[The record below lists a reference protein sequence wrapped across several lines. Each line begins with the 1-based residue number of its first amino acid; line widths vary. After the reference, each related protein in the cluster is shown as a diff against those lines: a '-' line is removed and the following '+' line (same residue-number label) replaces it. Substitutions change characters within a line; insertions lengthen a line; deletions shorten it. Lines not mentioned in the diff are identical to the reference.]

1 MDSKNNEFSN
11 SSNNIA
17 STSSNSREKET
28 LDNSELVNKGL
39 QKLLE
44 AINNNNHNNL
54 EQITNAFI
62 KTIENMKIRSNNE
75 DYNSIN
81 VNTKGDEGTNN
92 VPFHIKNFHLTS
104 INFQQWYKPLVH
116 HLISTDLINFIEVQK
131 ETKSMNQLEIKKDN
145 KTQSIIEY
153 SLDEEGNDVLKGCK
167 TAFEMMSR
175 LKERYYQTG
184 QSYIDN
190 IDKQIKGL
198 KIKDNDF
205 LSYIHKM
212 DELYNL
218 RKTECDKLNKESLDD
233 IYKITHIF
241 KELINTRIHPLFV
254 YLVDCN
260 SYDEF
265 KEKMYKLNS
274 LMVTIKNLTDNNN
287 FDKYNNNINRVQ
299 KGKLPYNFNFDKNT
313 NQREK
318 VHIEDNY
325 CYICEKYGH
334 ITKNC
339 YKIKTNQSNSSN
351 NKINKGRK
359 RKLKLKTKKYNKIL
373 KSCNVENKIKKHTN
387 QHSDSDSDV
396 IKSLNFNSNYVS
408 CSLAKNDFIKGH
420 NKKRKF
426 EDIDTSKNPNIS
438 STSWIIDSGTAINLI
453 KDCNKL
459 TNVKEI
465 EERTI
470 TYANGTTEIIKY
482 VGMYKG
488 EYKNKIFSIPNVY
501 FASNIKNNL
510 ISTNHILNMGFEL
523 NIRKIRN
530 KKVLTITKNNKYII
544 NLNSNNE
551 GLFVMK
557 SKDLQTN
564 NDVNYVEG
572 IDC

>member
-1 MDSKNNEFSN
+1 
-11 SSNNIA
+11 
-17 STSSNSREKET
+17 
-28 LDNSELVNKGL
+28 
-39 QKLLE
+39 
-44 AINNNNHNNL
+44 
-54 EQITNAFI
+54 
-62 KTIENMKIRSNNE
+62 
-75 DYNSIN
+75 
-81 VNTKGDEGTNN
+81 
-92 VPFHIKNFHLTS
+92 
-104 INFQQWYKPLVH
+104 
-116 HLISTDLINFIEVQK
+116 
-131 ETKSMNQLEIKKDN
+131 
-145 KTQSIIEY
+145 
-153 SLDEEGNDVLKGCK
+153 
-167 TAFEMMSR
+167 
-175 LKERYYQTG
+175 
-184 QSYIDN
+184 
-190 IDKQIKGL
+190 
-198 KIKDNDF
+198 
-205 LSYIHKM
+205 
-212 DELYNL
+212 
-218 RKTECDKLNKESLDD
+218 
-233 IYKITHIF
+233 
-241 KELINTRIHPLFV
+241 
-254 YLVDCN
+254 
-260 SYDEF
+260 
-265 KEKMYKLNS
+265 
-274 LMVTIKNLTDNNN
+274 MVTIKNLTDNNN

-299 KGKLPYNFNFDKNT
+299 MGKLPYNFNFDKNK

-482 VGMYKG
+482 VGMHKG
-488 EYKNKIFSIPNVY
+488 EYKNKFFSIPNVY